1 MSKFTKGPWEVYGNE
16 VVFDHRYQ
24 ECCGQG
30 GHNGCCGEPI
40 AAGEAGSICEC
51 NDPETANFIAAAP
64 DLYEALEDL
73 YNAID
78 SSVELTPELLKRC
91 SAALAKANG
100 ASHE

>member
-1 MSKFTKGPWEVYGNE
+1 MNVLEVMDEAIRDLYRDFDKPLME
-16 VVFDHRYQ
+16 VAERK
-24 ECCGQG
+24 
-30 GHNGCCGEPI
+30 
-40 AAGEAGSICEC
+40 A
-51 NDPETANFIAAAP
+51 TANLFKSAP